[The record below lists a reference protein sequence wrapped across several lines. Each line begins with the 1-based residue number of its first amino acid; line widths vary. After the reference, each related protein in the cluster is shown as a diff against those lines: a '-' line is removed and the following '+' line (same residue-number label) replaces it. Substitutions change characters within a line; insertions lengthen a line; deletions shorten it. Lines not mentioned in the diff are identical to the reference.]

1 MSLLEKGH
9 VQPNQGFFG
18 TKKKFRQG
26 TGSLCLP
33 DPTGTD
39 KEEDTD
45 RAFLIPQDGTVPKG
59 AAKGLK
65 GLGLTDDSPLKELLQ
80 PF

>member
-39 KEEDTD
+39 KEKDTD
-45 RAFLIPQDGTVPKG
+45 RAFLVP
-59 AAKGLK
+59 
-65 GLGLTDDSPLKELLQ
+65 
-80 PF
+80 